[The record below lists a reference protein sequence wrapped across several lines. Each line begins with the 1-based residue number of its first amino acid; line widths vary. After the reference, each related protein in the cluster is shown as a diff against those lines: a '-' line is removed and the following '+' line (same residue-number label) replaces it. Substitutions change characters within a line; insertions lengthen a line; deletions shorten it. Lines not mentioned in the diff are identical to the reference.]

1 MRQGFKQKNIVI
13 IGAGFSG
20 ILTAQRLEKKTAS
33 LKNISI
39 TLIDKNPYFTM
50 RTEIHAAATGRGKP
64 EAITYDLAETFADSP
79 NVSFFCDEVKD
90 IDFKN
95 KVVKGDVNDYAYDY
109 LVIAAGSQPNYFG
122 IKSAEE
128 NALPFWTY
136 DDAIALKKHINEC
149 FKKAASLSD
158 EAEQKKLLTFCV
170 VGAGL
175 TGVELAGEL
184 AEYIPM
190 LCKEYKLPQF
200 LTKIINLDAA
210 NRPIPNL
217 PNKVS
222 TTCNSILME
231 LGVDMVMNAAVKDV
245 QPDSLTYEQ
254 IGKTVTVPTCTVVWS
269 AGITA
274 EDITQKAARTL
285 DSRQGFRLVNNG
297 NLSSPTDSSVFI
309 VGDNMYYVPKGKKS
323 PVPQMVEN
331 TEQSSVLAADNIADL
346 ITDQAGDRVYKPA
359 MHGCMI
365 SLGAKKGIAYA
376 GIENLFMIQLPS
388 PLAQLAKRAINV
400 YFLAPVFGLSKA
412 LPIAK
417 HEFFAK
423 RSIDN

>member
-1 MRQGFKQKNIVI
+1 MRQGFQQKNIVI

-20 ILTAQRLEKKTAS
+20 ILFAQRLEKRTAR

-64 EAITYDLAETFADSP
+64 EGIQYDLAETFADSP
-79 NVSFFCDEVKD
+79 NVSFFCDNVEH
-90 IDFKN
+90 IDFEN
-95 KVVKGDVNDYAYDY
+95 KVVKGNINDYSYDY

-122 IKSAEE
+122 IESAEK

-136 DDAIALKKHINEC
+136 DDAVALKKHIKEC
-149 FKKAASLSD
+149 FEKAAVLSN
-158 EAEQKKLLTFCV
+158 EEEIKKLLTFCV

-190 LCKEYKLPQF
+190 MCVKYKLPQGF
-200 LTKIINLDAA
+200 TRVLCIDAA
-210 NRPIPNL
+210 PRCIPNL
-217 PNKVS
+217 TNKLS
-222 TTCNSILME
+222 TTCSSILTE
-231 LGVDMVMNAAVKDV
+231 LGVDLEMNAKVKEV
-245 QPDSLTYEQ
+245 KPDALVYEQ
-254 IGKTVTVPTCTVVWS
+254 IGKTVEVPSCTVVWS
-269 AGITA
+269 AGITS
-274 EDITQKAARTL
+274 EDITLEAARTL
-285 DSRQGFRLVNNG
+285 DSRNNRIVN
-297 NLSSPTDSSVFI
+297 LETLQSSDPNVFVI
-309 VGDNMYYVPKGKKS
+309 GDNMYYVAKGKDY

-346 ITDQAGDRVYKPA
+346 ITGHKAKRVYKPA

-388 PLAQLAKRAINV
+388 IPAQLAKRAINCV
-400 YFLAPVFGLSKA
+400 FLIPVFGLGKA

-417 HEFFAK
+417 HEFLAK
-423 RSIDN
+423 RTTD

>member
-1 MRQGFKQKNIVI
+1 MRQGFQQKNIVI

-20 ILTAQRLEKKTAS
+20 ILCAQHLEKRTAR

-64 EAITYDLAETFADSP
+64 EGITYDLAETFADSP
-79 NVSFFCDEVKD
+79 NVSFFQDEVTS
-90 IDFKN
+90 IDFEN
-95 KVVKGDVNDYAYDY
+95 KVVKGGVNDYTYDY
-109 LVIAAGSQPNYFG
+109 LVIAAGSQPNFFG
-122 IKSAEE
+122 IESAKE

-149 FKKAASLSD
+149 FKKAADLSD
-158 EAEQKKLLTFCV
+158 EEEIKKLLTFCV

-190 LCKEYKLPQF
+190 LCTKYKLPQGY
-200 LTKIINLDAA
+200 TKVLCIDAA
-210 NRPIPNL
+210 PRCIPNL
-217 PNKVS
+217 TNKLS
-222 TTCNSILME
+222 TTCSSILTE
-231 LGVDMVMNAAVKDV
+231 LGVDLEMNAKVKEV
-245 QPDSLTYEQ
+245 KPDALVYEQ
-254 IGKTVTVPTCTVVWS
+254 IGKTVEVPSCTVVWS
-269 AGITA
+269 AGIMS
-274 EDITQKAARTL
+274 EDITIEAAKTL
-285 DSRQGFRLVNNG
+285 DSRNNRIVN
-297 NLSSPTDSSVFI
+297 LETLQSSDPNVFVI
-309 VGDNMYYVPKGKKS
+309 GDNMYYVAKGKTS

-346 ITDQAGDRVYKPA
+346 ITGHKAKRVYKPA

-388 PLAQLAKRAINV
+388 IPAQLAKRAINCV
-400 YFLAPVFGLSKA
+400 FLIPVFGLGKA
-412 LPIAK
+412 LPIMK
-417 HEFFAK
+417 HEFLAK
-423 RSIDN
+423 RTTD

>member
-20 ILTAQRLEKKTAS
+20 ILCAQRLEKKTAR

-64 EAITYDLAETFADSP
+64 EAITYDLAEVFADSP
-79 NVSFFCDEVKD
+79 NVSFFCDEIKD
-90 IDFKN
+90 IDFAGKS
-95 KVVKGDVNDYAYDY
+95 VKGKVNDYSYDY
-109 LVIAAGSQPNYFG
+109 LVIAAGSMPNYFG
-122 IKSAEE
+122 LKSAED

-136 DDAIALKKHINEC
+136 DDALALKKHIKSC
-149 FKKAASLSD
+149 FEKAVNCRE

-190 LCKEYKLPQF
+190 LCKEYALPQY
-200 LTKIINLDAA
+200 LTRIVNLDAMD
-210 NRPIPNL
+210 RPIPNL

-222 TTCNSILME
+222 TTCNSILCE
-231 LGVDMVMNAAVKDV
+231 LGVDMIMDAKVSEVTKDALV
-245 QPDSLTYEQ
+245 YEKG
-254 IGKTVTVPTCTVVWS
+254 GKTVSIPSATVVWS

-274 EDITQKAARTL
+274 ETITEKAAKTL
-285 DSRQGFRLVNNG
+285 DSRKGNRIVNLE
-297 NLSSPTDSSVFI
+297 NLQSASDPNVFVI
-309 VGDNMYYVPKGKKS
+309 GDNMYYVPKGKNS

-331 TEQSSVLAADNIADL
+331 TEQSSVLAADNIAEL
-346 ITDQAGDRVYKPA
+346 ITDKSGKKVYKPA

-365 SLGAKKGIAYA
+365 SLGGKKGIAYA
-376 GIENLFMIQLPS
+376 GMENLFMIQLPS
-388 PLAQLAKRAINV
+388 IPAQLAKRAINV
-400 YFLAPVFGLSKA
+400 YFLAPVFGLKK
-412 LPIAK
+412 LPEIAK
-417 HEFFAK
+417 HEFLAK
-423 RSIDN
+423 RSTD

>member
-50 RTEIHAAATGRGKP
+50 RPEIHALATGRGKP
-64 EAITYDLAETFADSP
+64 EAFTYDLAETFADSP

-90 IDFKN
+90 IDFEN
-95 KVVKGDVNDYAYDY
+95 KVVKGDVNTYAYDY
-109 LVIAAGSQPNYFG
+109 LVIAAGSQPNFFG

-128 NALPFWTY
+128 NAFPFWGY
-136 DDAIALKKHINEC
+136 DDAIALKKHIKEC
-149 FKKAASLSD
+149 FEKAVDLTD
-158 EAEQKKLLTFCV
+158 EEEQKKLLTFCV

-184 AEYIPM
+184 AEYIPLM
-190 LCKEYKLPQF
+190 CKEYKLPLF
-200 LTKIINLDAA
+200 LTRIVNLDAA
-210 NRPIPNL
+210 SRPIPNL

-222 TTCNSILME
+222 TTCNCILNE
-231 LGVDMVMNAAVKDV
+231 LGVEMVMNAQVKDV
-245 QPDSLTYEQ
+245 QPDALTYEQ
-254 IGKTVTVPTCTVVWS
+254 IGKTVTIPTCTVVWS

-274 EDITQKAARTL
+274 EDITQKAAKTL
-285 DSRQGFRLVNNG
+285 DSRPGFRLVNNG
-297 NLSSPTDSSVFI
+297 NLSSPADSSVFI
-309 VGDNMYYVPKGKKS
+309 VGDNMYFVPRGKNS

-346 ITDQAGDRVYKPA
+346 ITDQSGNRLYKPA

-376 GIENLFMIQLPS
+376 GIEDRFMLQLPS

-400 YFLAPVFGLSKA
+400 YFLVPVFGLGKA

-417 HEFFAK
+417 HEFLAK
-423 RSIDN
+423 RSVEN

>member
-1 MRQGFKQKNIVI
+1 MRQGFQQKNIVI

-20 ILTAQRLEKKTAS
+20 ILCAQRLEKRTAR

-64 EAITYDLAETFADSP
+64 EGIQYDLAETFADSP
-79 NVSFFCDEVKD
+79 NVSFFCDNVEH
-90 IDFKN
+90 IDFEN
-95 KVVKGDVNDYAYDY
+95 KVVKGNINDYSYDY

-122 IKSAEE
+122 IESAEK

-136 DDAIALKKHINEC
+136 DDAVALKKHIKEC
-149 FKKAASLSD
+149 FEKAAVLSN
-158 EAEQKKLLTFCV
+158 EEEIKKLLTFCV

-190 LCKEYKLPQF
+190 MCVKYKLPQGF
-200 LTKIINLDAA
+200 TRVLCIDAA
-210 NRPIPNL
+210 PRCIPNL
-217 PNKVS
+217 TNKLS
-222 TTCNSILME
+222 TTCSSILTE
-231 LGVDMVMNAAVKDV
+231 LGVDLEMNAKVKEV
-245 QPDSLTYEQ
+245 KPDALVYEQ
-254 IGKTVTVPTCTVVWS
+254 IGKTVEVPSCTVVWS
-269 AGITA
+269 AGITS
-274 EDITQKAARTL
+274 EDITLEAARTL
-285 DSRQGFRLVNNG
+285 DSRNNRIVN
-297 NLSSPTDSSVFI
+297 LETLQSSDPNVFVI
-309 VGDNMYYVPKGKKS
+309 GDNMYYVAKGKDY

-346 ITDQAGDRVYKPA
+346 ITGHKAKRVYKPA

-388 PLAQLAKRAINV
+388 IPAQLAKRAINCV
-400 YFLAPVFGLSKA
+400 FLIPVFGLGQA
-412 LPIAK
+412 LPIIK
-417 HEFFAK
+417 HEFLAT
-423 RSIDN
+423 RDVEN

>member
-20 ILTAQRLEKKTAS
+20 ILCAQRLEKKTAR

-64 EAITYDLAETFADSP
+64 EGITYDLAETFADSP
-79 NVSFFCDEVKD
+79 NVSVFQDEVTD
-90 IDFKN
+90 IDFEN
-95 KVVKGDVNDYAYDY
+95 KVVKGNVNDYTYDY
-109 LVIAAGSQPNYFG
+109 LVIAAGSRPNFFG
-122 IKSAEE
+122 IESAKE

-136 DDAIALKKHINEC
+136 DDAMALKKHIKEC
-149 FKKAASLSD
+149 FEKAAPLAD
-158 EAEQKKLLTFCV
+158 EEEQKKLLTFCV

-190 LCKEYKLPQF
+190 MCVKYKLPQG
-200 LTKIINLDAA
+200 LTRVLCIDAA
-210 NRPIPNL
+210 ARTIPNL

-222 TTCNSILME
+222 TTCACILKE
-231 LGVDMVMNAAVKDV
+231 LGVDLEMNAKVVEVK
-245 QPDSLTYEQ
+245 PDALVYEQ
-254 IGKTVTVPTCTVVWS
+254 IGKTVTVPSCTVVWS
-269 AGITA
+269 AGITS
-274 EDITQKAARTL
+274 ETITCKAAETL
-285 DSRQGFRLVNNG
+285 DSRNNRIVN
-297 NLSSPTDSSVFI
+297 LESLQSSDPNVFVI
-309 VGDNMYYVPKGKKS
+309 GDNMYYVAKGKDY

-346 ITDQAGDRVYKPA
+346 ITGKEAKRVYKPA

-376 GIENLFMIQLPS
+376 GIDNRFMIQLPS
-388 PLAQLAKRAINV
+388 LPAQLAKRAINV
-400 YFLAPVFGLSKA
+400 YFLLPVFGLGKA

-417 HEFFAK
+417 HEFLAK
-423 RSIDN
+423 RDVEN